1 MIEPVSCPL
10 GSALGSPHGPLSGE
24 ATSCPGD
31 PVLITRVMTPGK
43 TPHIGRLMPKLPQP
57 TAGTGVGIRAP
68 RLGTEPAANQ
78 SPLRVPGTAFQQRP
92 PLARSALEE
101 GFPRTEPHWMPPR
114 GGEGGTQLST
124 HLSQSHPRPAGSR
137 GSDTPPSGPAQNAH
151 PEDIPPKHPPS
162 RQRSSRTVSPPWWP
176 DPGVPLRTKQDR
188 DPGTALPHPSVW
200 AASLPPG
207 VTTPGNGVSEGG
219 KQPLGR
225 LWDGAGVGGE

>member
-1 MIEPVSCPL
+1 
-10 GSALGSPHGPLSGE
+10 
-24 ATSCPGD
+24 
-31 PVLITRVMTPGK
+31 
-43 TPHIGRLMPKLPQP
+43 MPKLPQP

-137 GSDTPPSGPAQNAH
+137 GSDTPPDRLRTHIRKTSRQNMRRHGNGPRAPRLSSLVAGSWGPAQDKAGPRPRH
-151 PEDIPPKHPPS
+151 GPS
-162 RQRSSRTVSPPWWP
+162 TPVRLGR
-176 DPGVPLRTKQDR
+176 
-188 DPGTALPHPSVW
+188 
-200 AASLPPG
+200 LPPARCDDSRKRG
-207 VTTPGNGVSEGG
+207 VRGWEAAPGA
-219 KQPLGR
+219 PLGR
-225 LWDGAGVGGE
+225 GGGGGGVRKTALSDFRGHTPNVFHFSIRKSQKGTGRGHPDCRGGGEAGNLRF

>member
-1 MIEPVSCPL
+1 
-10 GSALGSPHGPLSGE
+10 
-24 ATSCPGD
+24 
-31 PVLITRVMTPGK
+31 
-43 TPHIGRLMPKLPQP
+43 
-57 TAGTGVGIRAP
+57 
-68 RLGTEPAANQ
+68 
-78 SPLRVPGTAFQQRP
+78 
-92 PLARSALEE
+92 
-101 GFPRTEPHWMPPR
+101 MPPR

-225 LWDGAGVGGE
+225 GGGGGGASGVRKTALSDFQGHTPNVFHFSIRKSQKGTGRGHPDCRGGGEAGSLRF

>member
-1 MIEPVSCPL
+1 MALCPERPP
-10 GSALGSPHGPLSGE
+10 AV
-24 ATSCPGD
+24 PGD

-68 RLGTEPAANQ
+68 RLGTEPAAHQ

-101 GFPRTEPHWMPPR
+101 GFPGTEPHWMPPR

-162 RQRSSRTVSPPWWP
+162 WQRSSRTVSLLPGGRILGSRSGQSRTETPARPFHTRPSGPP
-176 DPGVPLRTKQDR
+176 
-188 DPGTALPHPSVW
+188 PSRQV
-200 AASLPPG
+200 
-207 VTTPGNGVSEGG
+207 
-219 KQPLGR
+219 
-225 LWDGAGVGGE
+225 